1 MNKKKI
7 IVIVSIIAAVVL
19 LFAFIIGTYNGIA
32 QAREAV
38 YAADSNI
45 DTTLQ
50 RRADLIP
57 NLVSTVKS
65 LNEHEKDIV
74 TAVTDARAAMVGAQT
89 TEDKLAANQQLSTA
103 ITNLM
108 VVVEN
113 YPDIKSSAAYTT
125 LMDELSGTE
134 NRITVARK
142 DYNEAVDLYNKK
154 IISFPGNLFAGIFG
168 FERAEYYEASAGADT
183 TPNVGELFG

>member
-1 MNKKKI
+1 MNKKKT
-7 IVIVSIIAAVVL
+7 IVIVAIIAAVVL

-57 NLVSTVKS
+57 NLVSAVKS
-65 LNEHEKDIV
+65 LNEHEKEIV